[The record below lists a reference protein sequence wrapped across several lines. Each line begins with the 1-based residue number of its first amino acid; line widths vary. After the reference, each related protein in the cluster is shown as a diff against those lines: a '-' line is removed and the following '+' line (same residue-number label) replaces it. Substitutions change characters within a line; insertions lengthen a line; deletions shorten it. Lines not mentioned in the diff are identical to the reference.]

1 MNFSFKIMADLAEL
15 DVLRAHLCSVEKTW
29 SLPVRAIAQINLILD
44 EHITNIIE
52 HGKLDKS
59 HAIDIS
65 LTKSDTELIITVID
79 DGPPFDPT
87 LCAAPDV
94 TLPLEKRQCGGLG
107 IHLVRSLCNSC
118 SYTRSAGKN
127 ILILKRTLSKECR

>member
-1 MNFSFKIMADLAEL
+1 MNVSFKIMADLAEL
-15 DVLRAHLCSVEKTW
+15 NVLPTHLRSVQNEW
-29 SLPVRAIAQINLILD
+29 LLPGRIIAQINLILD

-59 HAIDIS
+59 HAIDVA
-65 LTKSDTELIITVID
+65 LAKSDTELIITVID

-107 IHLVRSLCNSC
+107 IHLVRSLCDCC

-127 ILILKRTLSKECR
+127 ILTLKRTLSKECR